1 MCARVSRVCGCAQ
14 AVPEIDLVLGG
25 HDHFY
30 KADMHSRIVKSG
42 EEFRWTSHVTIQ
54 YGSGVV

>member
-1 MCARVSRVCGCAQ
+1 MSRVCGCAQ

-42 EEFRWTSHVTIQ
+42 EEFRWTSHVKIA
-54 YGSGVV
+54 